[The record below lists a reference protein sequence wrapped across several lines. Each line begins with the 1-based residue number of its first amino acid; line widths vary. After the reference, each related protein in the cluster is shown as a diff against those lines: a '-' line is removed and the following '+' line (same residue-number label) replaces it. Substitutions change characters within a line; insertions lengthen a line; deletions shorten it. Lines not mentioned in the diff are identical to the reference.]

1 MTKHGPNC
9 KLKICVCQPVVD
21 QVTKHQTNLRW
32 FAWILRTS
40 PQTTESISFTQT
52 TEQFLLFCLFHHENQ
67 LKIPFKPLRWRYA
80 RMGTKGLHTRTW
92 KRFFNRKEKR
102 RDFFSIWWHLE
113 LRFQRSQTAPIFG
126 VSKTDRLFWRGG
138 EQVLLGEG
146 NTCQVDQPWWHLP
159 CLKHPIMICFF
170 HMIFG
175 SFELKRKVFQNVNV
189 NDWKNISEPS
199 IRLYVSQGF
208 SRHVET
214 PSFHFHRQQIAEQN
228 GLDHA
233 KTLVSVWI
241 LWRFVFMGPGW
252 KSLCDDI
259 IFPTNKNQR

>member
-126 VSKTDRLFWRGG
+126 VSKTDRLFWRGRRASPLG
-138 EQVLLGEG
+138 WRKHLSSWSTMVASTLLEAS
-146 NTCQVDQPWWHLP
+146 NHD
-159 CLKHPIMICFF
+159 MFF
-170 HMIFG
+170 SHDFWLFWIKKKGFPKCKCKWL
-175 SFELKRKVFQNVNV
+175 E
-189 NDWKNISEPS
+189 EH
-199 IRLYVSQGF
+199 IR
-208 SRHVET
+208 
-214 PSFHFHRQQIAEQN
+214 A
-228 GLDHA
+228 
-233 KTLVSVWI
+233 
-241 LWRFVFMGPGW
+241 
-252 KSLCDDI
+252 
-259 IFPTNKNQR
+259 